1 MVGGALSC
9 DLVRRGFEVAV
20 VEASQPPS
28 EDDWEGFDLR
38 VSAISRSSER
48 IFRSLGAWQGMCAR
62 RVSPFREMHVWDSGS
77 HGSIHF
83 DSADIGEPLLGH
95 IIENRV
101 VVAALE
107 DRLAELDGVTWYRP
121 SRLLTLERRGR
132 TLHLGLDSVEIE
144 ADLVVG
150 ADGAGSR
157 VRSLAGMPC
166 AVRDYG
172 QRGLVATVKTALGHA
187 ETAWQRFLPTGPLA
201 FLPLTG
207 GYSTIVWS
215 APSELVEALLARD
228 EEDFRTALA
237 DAFEG
242 RLGTVEWVGE
252 RAAFSL
258 RRQHAQAY
266 VQPGIALVGDAAHT
280 VHPLAGQGA
289 NLGLLDAACLAEML
303 ADARTR
309 GRTAGEL
316 APLRRYERWRKGH
329 NLAMQAAMD
338 GFKGLFGSPLAPL
351 RLARGIGLNLTD
363 GVVPAKRMFMRLA
376 MGLAGDLPAIAR
388 HGEATSG

>member
-1 MVGGALSC
+1 VVVVGAAMVGGVLAC

-28 EDDWEGFDLR
+28 EGHWDEFDLR

-62 RVSPFREMHVWDSGS
+62 RVSPFREMHVWDAGS
-77 HGSIHF
+77 RGSIHF

-101 VVAALE
+101 VTAALE
-107 DRLAELDGVTWYRP
+107 ERLAALGGVTWYRP
-121 SRLLTLERRGR
+121 SRLLGLERRGR
-132 TLHLGLDSVEIE
+132 TLHLALDSVEIE
-144 ADLVVG
+144 ADLLVG
-150 ADGAGSR
+150 ADGADSR
-157 VRSLAGMPC
+157 VRTLAGIPC

-172 QRGLVATVKTALGHA
+172 QRALVATVKTGLGHA
-187 ETAWQRFLPTGPLA
+187 ETAWQRFLPAGALA
-201 FLPLTG
+201 FLPLMG
-207 GYSTIVWS
+207 GYSSIVWS
-215 APSELVEALLARD
+215 APSELVDALLAQD
-228 EEDFRTALA
+228 EETFRAALG

-242 RLGTVEWVGE
+242 RLGAVGWVGE
-252 RAAFSL
+252 RAAF
-258 RRQHAQAY
+258 
-266 VQPGIALVGDAAHT
+266 ALVGDAAHT
-280 VHPLAGQGA
+280 VHPLAGQGG
-289 NLGLLDAACLAEML
+289 NLGLLDAACLAEVL
-303 ADARTR
+303 ADGRAR
-309 GRTAGEL
+309 GRTPGEL

-363 GVVPAKRMFMRLA
+363 SVVPAKRMFMRLA

-388 HGEATSG
+388 QGETTGG